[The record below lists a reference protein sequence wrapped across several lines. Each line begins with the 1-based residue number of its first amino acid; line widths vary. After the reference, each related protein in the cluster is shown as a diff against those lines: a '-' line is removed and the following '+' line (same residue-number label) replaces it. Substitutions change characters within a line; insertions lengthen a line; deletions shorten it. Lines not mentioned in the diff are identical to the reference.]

1 MLPHAGRCSARHAPN
16 FPKQIFIMELTP
28 VGNDEV
34 TSTAGYW
41 ICRISTLSSNTV
53 NVSSIHT
60 VLVQVDTHFRL
71 GHFSLVWP
79 DPIWYHYTD

>member
-1 MLPHAGRCSARHAPN
+1 MYVLIG
-16 FPKQIFIMELTP
+16 
-28 VGNDEV
+28 DEV
-34 TSTAGYW
+34 ILPADQDCYAVRVIGDSGGVAVL
-41 ICRISTLSSNTV
+41 IDLKD
-53 NVSSIHT
+53 IHT